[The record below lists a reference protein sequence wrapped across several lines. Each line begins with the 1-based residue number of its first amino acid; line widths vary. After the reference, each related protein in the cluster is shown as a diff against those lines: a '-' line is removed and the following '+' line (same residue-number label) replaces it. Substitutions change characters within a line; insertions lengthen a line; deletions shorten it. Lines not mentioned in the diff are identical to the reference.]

1 MSVLPARTRALS
13 ADLYARLAELLAR
26 AKPLAGPSFFVDP
39 DAQADGSLWRPL
51 GELPEYIFDRRALDG
66 AADFRLF
73 GGRAYVGVN
82 GSRFTEWERKRLA
95 GTRQTLTVILD
106 GTATFE
112 VAFDFDGRAGWLLLP
127 LDIPAAGVNAVEIER
142 DGTLLFSAFVRE
154 DAAAR
159 DYRPIVWHL
168 NARGRLSGAAM
179 GASGEVPVE
188 IRVDGKPEWIL
199 TGAAEEAGKPSTFEF
214 DTAPCCAG
222 GRVAAIGVFNPATG
236 AEAARSPLGVFA
248 SGENH
253 FLLAD
258 PWVSD
263 EACRAVLMHWKDG
276 RRCAL
281 TLARRRSGGLETL
294 AQVDIEDASHARF
307 DGRRNSFSLGLDVL
321 GEGGIVILDEDGT
334 ELGTLPM
341 LAEILDF
348 VRRQSSGRD
357 DLAQRIEPYFGADPD
372 NEALLADMRRAWE
385 AGDREQARRYLMM
398 AASRALDTDEIEAL
412 FRAAGELALK

>member
-1 MSVLPARTRALS
+1 MSTLPAQTSALS

-26 AKPLAGPSFFVDP
+26 ATPLAGPSGFADP
-39 DAQADGSLWRPL
+39 DAPADAGLWRPL
-51 GELPEYIFDRRALDG
+51 GELPGHVFDRRALEG

-106 GTATFE
+106 GMTTVE
-112 VAFDFDGRAGWLLLP
+112 VAFAFDGRAGWLWLA
-127 LDIPAAGVNAVEIER
+127 LDVPAAGVKAAEIER
-142 DGTLLFSAFVRE
+142 DGRLLFSAFVRE
-154 DAAAR
+154 GAAAR
-159 DYRPIVWHL
+159 DYKPIVWHL

-179 GASGEVPVE
+179 GASAEVPVE
-188 IRVDGKPEWIL
+188 IRIDGRREWIL

-214 DTAPCCAG
+214 DAASCCG
-222 GRVAAIGVFNPATG
+222 EGRIAAIGVFNPATEI
-236 AEAARSPLGVFA
+236 EAARSPLGVFV

-276 RRCAL
+276 RRCVL
-281 TLARRRSGGLETL
+281 TLARRQDSGLERL
-294 AQVDIEDASHARF
+294 AQVDIEDARHARF
-307 DGRRNSFSLGLDVL
+307 DGRRNSFSLSLDVL
-321 GEGGIVILDEDGT
+321 GRGGIVILDEDGI
-334 ELGTLPM
+334 ELGTLPR
-341 LAEILDF
+341 LSEILDF
-348 VRRQSSGRD
+348 VRRQASGRD
-357 DLAQRIEPYFGADPD
+357 DLAQRIEPYFGADPG
-372 NEALLADMRRAWE
+372 NAALLDDMRRAWA

-398 AASRALDTDEIEAL
+398 ASARALDADEIEAL
-412 FRAAGELALK
+412 FRAAGELVLK

>member
-1 MSVLPARTRALS
+1 MSLLPARTRALS
-13 ADLYARLAELLAR
+13 GDLYARLAELLAR
-26 AKPLAGPSFFVDP
+26 ASPLAGPSGFADP
-39 DAQADGSLWRPL
+39 DAQTDGGLWRPL
-51 GELPEYIFDRRALDG
+51 GELPEHVFDRRALDG

-106 GTATFE
+106 GTGLVEIAY
-112 VAFDFDGRAGWLLLP
+112 DFDGRAGWLLFP
-127 LDIPAAGVNAVEIER
+127 LDGQVTAVKAVEIER
-142 DGTLLFSAFVRE
+142 DGKLLFSAFVRE

-159 DYRPIVWHL
+159 DYKPIVWHL

-179 GASGEVPVE
+179 GASAEVPVE
-188 IRVDGKPEWIL
+188 IRVDARREWIL
-199 TGAAEEAGKPSTFEF
+199 TDAAEEAGKPSTFEF
-214 DTAPCCAG
+214 DAASCCIP
-222 GRVAAIGVFNPATG
+222 GRISAIGVFNPATEV
-236 AEAARSPLGVFA
+236 EAVRSPLGVFA

-276 RRCAL
+276 RRRAL
-281 TLARRRSGGLETL
+281 TLARRRSDGLETL

-321 GEGGIVILDEDGT
+321 GEGGIVILDEDGI
-334 ELGTLPM
+334 ELGHLPA

-348 VRRQSSGRD
+348 IRRQASGRD

-372 NEALLADMRRAWE
+372 NAALLHDMRRAWG

-398 AASRALDTDEIEAL
+398 ASARALDTDEIEAL
-412 FRAAGELALK
+412 FRAAGELASK